1 MFDKMKTMLG
11 MGSSPVPAGATITP
25 SEAHRR
31 QAAGTLLI
39 DVRHA
44 PERAQL
50 GAPAG
55 AAWIDWSGDA
65 VGFLAATHSL
75 TGGDTTKP
83 IALICRSGI
92 RSGQAQAVLQ
102 SAGYAD
108 VVNVVGGF
116 DAGPENWRA
125 RGLPEEQA

>member
-1 MFDKMKTMLG
+1 MFEKIKATLG
-11 MGSSPVPAGATITP
+11 MGAGAPATTTITP
-25 SEAHRR
+25 VEAHRR

-44 PERAQL
+44 PERAQV

-55 AAWIDWSGDA
+55 AAWIDWTGDA
-65 VGFLAATHSL
+65 PAFVVATRSL
-75 TGGDTTKP
+75 TGGDTTRP

-92 RSGQAQAVLQ
+92 RSGQAQAALQ
-102 SAGYAD
+102 DAGYTD

-116 DAGPENWRA
+116 DAGPESWRA
-125 RGLPEEQA
+125 SGLPEERA

>member
-1 MFDKMKTMLG
+1 MFDKIKATLG
-11 MGSSPVPAGATITP
+11 MGAVAPDSATITP
-25 SEAHRR
+25 AEAHRR
-31 QAAGTLLI
+31 QVSGTLLI

-44 PERAQL
+44 PERAQV

-55 AAWIDWSGDA
+55 AAWIDWTGDA
-65 VGFLAATHSL
+65 QAFLAATMAL

-83 IALICRSGI
+83 IALICRSGV
-92 RSGQAQAVLQ
+92 RSGHAQAALWG
-102 SAGYAD
+102 AGYSD

-125 RGLPEEQA
+125 SGLPEERV

>member
-1 MFDKMKTMLG
+1 MFQKMKVMMG
-11 MGSSPVPAGATITP
+11 MGDATPAGATITP
-25 SEAHRR
+25 TEAHRR
-31 QAAGTLLI
+31 QIEQGTLLI

-55 AAWIDWSGDA
+55 AAWIDWTGDA
-65 VGFLAATHSL
+65 AAFLAAIRTQ
-75 TGGDTTKP
+75 TGSDTTRP
-83 IALICRSGI
+83 IALICKSGI

-102 SAGYAD
+102 GAGYAD

-125 RGLPEEQA
+125 SGLPVEPG

>member
-1 MFDKMKTMLG
+1 MFQKMKAMMG
-11 MGSSPVPAGATITP
+11 MADVAPPGTTFTPA
-25 SEAHRR
+25 EAHRR
-31 QAAGTLLI
+31 QAQGTLLI

-55 AAWIDWSGDA
+55 AAWIDWTGDA
-65 VGFLAATHSL
+65 QAFLAATGSL
-75 TGGDTTKP
+75 TGVDTTRP
-83 IALICRSGI
+83 IALICRSGV
-92 RSGQAQAVLQ
+92 RSGHAQAALQ
-102 SAGYAD
+102 GAGYSN

-125 RGLPEEQA
+125 SGLPEERV

>member
-1 MFDKMKTMLG
+1 MFQKMKAMMG
-11 MGSSPVPAGATITP
+11 MADVAPPGTTVTPA
-25 SEAHRR
+25 EAHRR
-31 QAAGTLLI
+31 QAEGTLLI

-55 AAWIDWSGDA
+55 AAWIDWTGDA
-65 VGFLAATHSL
+65 RAFIAATSSL
-75 TGGDTTKP
+75 TGGDTTRP

-92 RSGQAQAVLQ
+92 RSGHAQAALQ
-102 SAGYAD
+102 GAGYAD

-125 RGLPEEQA
+125 SGLPEERV

>member
-1 MFDKMKTMLG
+1 MFEKIKATLG
-11 MGSSPVPAGATITP
+11 MGGATSAATTITP
-25 SEAHRR
+25 VEAHHR

-39 DVRHA
+39 DVRQA
-44 PERAQL
+44 LERAQL

-55 AAWIDWSGDA
+55 AAWIDWTGDA
-65 VGFLAATHSL
+65 QAFVAAARTL

-83 IALICRSGI
+83 IALICRSGV
-92 RSGQAQAVLQ
+92 RSGHAQAALWG
-102 SAGYAD
+102 AGYGD

-125 RGLPEEQA
+125 SGLPVESA

>member
-1 MFDKMKTMLG
+1 MFERMKAMLG
-11 MGSSPVPAGATITP
+11 AGSPTPAAATVTP
-25 SEAHRR
+25 SEAYRR
-31 QAAGTLLI
+31 QTQGTLLI

-44 PERAQL
+44 PERAQF

-65 VGFLAATHSL
+65 AAFLAAADAL
-75 TGGDTTKP
+75 TGGDTARP

-102 SAGYAD
+102 GAGYAD

-116 DAGPENWRA
+116 DAGPQNWRA
-125 RGLPEEQA
+125 SGLPEEQV

>member
-1 MFDKMKTMLG
+1 MFDKMKSMVG
-11 MGSSPVPAGATITP
+11 MGSPVASGAQITP
-25 SEAHRR
+25 TESHRR
-31 QAAGTLLI
+31 QAQGTLLI

-55 AAWIDWSGDA
+55 AAWIDWTGDA
-65 VGFLAATHSL
+65 QAFLAATKTL
-75 TGGDTTKP
+75 TGGDTTRP

-92 RSGQAQAVLQ
+92 RSGHAQAALQ
-102 SAGYAD
+102 GAGYTD

-125 RGLPEEQA
+125 SGLPEERV

>member
-1 MFDKMKTMLG
+1 MFDKMKAMLG
-11 MGSSPVPAGATITP
+11 MGSAAPAGAQITP

-31 QAAGTLLI
+31 QAAGALLI

-44 PERAQL
+44 PERAQF

-55 AAWIDWSGDA
+55 AAWIDWTGDA
-65 VGFLAATHSL
+65 AAFLAATTSL
-75 TGGDTTKP
+75 TGGDTSRP
-83 IALICRSGI
+83 IALICKSGI
-92 RSGQAQAVLQ
+92 RSGHAQAALQ
-102 SAGYAD
+102 GAGYTN

-125 RGLPEEQA
+125 SGLPEEHV

>member
-1 MFDKMKTMLG
+1 MFDKMKAMLG
-11 MGSSPVPAGATITP
+11 MGSAVPAGAQITP

-44 PERAQL
+44 PERAQV

-55 AAWIDWSGDA
+55 AAWIDWTGDA
-65 VGFLAATHSL
+65 AAFLAATSSL
-75 TGGDTTKP
+75 TGGDASRP

-92 RSGQAQAVLQ
+92 RSGHAQAALQ
-102 SAGYAD
+102 GAGYTN
-108 VVNVVGGF
+108 VLNVVGGF

-125 RGLPEEQA
+125 SGLPEERA

>member
-1 MFDKMKTMLG
+1 MFEKMKATLG
-11 MGSSPVPAGATITP
+11 LGGAAPAGATITP
-25 SEAHRR
+25 VEAHRR
-31 QAAGTLLI
+31 QAGGTLLI

-55 AAWIDWSGDA
+55 AAWIDWTGDTQA
-65 VGFLAATHSL
+65 FLAAAKAL
-75 TGGDTTKP
+75 TGGDTTRP

-92 RSGQAQAVLQ
+92 RSGQAQAALRG
-102 SAGYAD
+102 AGYSD

-125 RGLPEEQA
+125 SDLPEERV

>member
-1 MFDKMKTMLG
+1 MFDKMKAMLG
-11 MGSSPVPAGATITP
+11 VGASAPADATITP
-25 SEAHRR
+25 AEAHRR
-31 QAAGTLLI
+31 QATGTLLI

-44 PERAQL
+44 PERAQV

-55 AAWIDWSGDA
+55 AAWIDWTGDGQA
-65 VGFLAATHSL
+65 FVAATMSL

-92 RSGQAQAVLQ
+92 RSGQAQAALRA
-102 SAGYAD
+102 AGYCD

-125 RGLPEEQA
+125 SGLPEERG

>member
-1 MFDKMKTMLG
+1 MFERMKTMLG
-11 MGSSPVPAGATITP
+11 AGGPAAGGAVITP

-31 QAAGTLLI
+31 QAQGTLLI

-44 PERAQL
+44 AERAQL

-55 AAWIDWSGDA
+55 AAWIDWTGDA
-65 VGFLAATHSL
+65 AAFLSAARAL
-75 TGGDTTKP
+75 TGDDTGKP

-102 SAGYAD
+102 GAGYAD

-125 RGLPEEQA
+125 SGLPEERV

>member
-1 MFDKMKTMLG
+1 MFQKMKAMMG
-11 MGSSPVPAGATITP
+11 MGSAVPAGAAITP
-25 SEAHRR
+25 SEAYRR

-55 AAWIDWSGDA
+55 AAWIDWTGDA
-65 VGFLAATHSL
+65 QAFLAATKTL
-75 TGGDTTKP
+75 TSGDTTKP
-83 IALICRSGI
+83 IALICKSGI
-92 RSGQAQAVLQ
+92 RSGQAQAALQ
-102 SAGYAD
+102 GAGYAD

-125 RGLPEEQA
+125 SGLPEERV

>member
-1 MFDKMKTMLG
+1 MFQRMKTMLG
-11 MGSSPVPAGATITP
+11 AGSKAAARATITP

-31 QAAGTLLI
+31 QAQGTLLI

-44 PERAQL
+44 AERAQL
-50 GAPAG
+50 GAPVG
-55 AAWIDWSGDA
+55 AAWIDWTGDA
-65 VGFLAATHSL
+65 AAFLAAAHAL
-75 TGGDTTKP
+75 TDGDTSRP

-102 SAGYAD
+102 GAGYAD

-125 RGLPEEQA
+125 SGLPEERV

>member
-1 MFDKMKTMLG
+1 MLG
-11 MGSSPVPAGATITP
+11 AGSPAPAAATVTP
-25 SEAHRR
+25 SEAYRR
-31 QAAGTLLI
+31 QARGTLLI

-44 PERAQL
+44 SERAQF

-65 VGFLAATHSL
+65 AAFLAAAGRL
-75 TGGDTTKP
+75 TGGDTARP

-102 SAGYAD
+102 GAGYAD

-116 DAGPENWRA
+116 DAGPQNWRA
-125 RGLPEEQA
+125 SGLPEERA